1 MPIRRHHGDRHK
13 RDPAAQTV
21 WPEPGKYRGEFDDDG
36 DDGDDDDDDDD
47 DDDYDDNDIYIY
59 FDDDDIYVGDV
70 GGSGQLGI
78 PSEPSNQSCSLA
90 APLIGPVWRLSDRRK
105 KPKKTMPSEIPSM
118 GHPHFPLVV
127 FVICPHLPE
136 LMIHRIYVCV
146 SFKHCQQRHN
156 GPKG

>member
-1 MPIRRHHGDRHK
+1 MMMI
-13 RDPAAQTV
+13 
-21 WPEPGKYRGEFDDDG
+21 DDG
-36 DDGDDDDDDDD
+36 GDDD

-118 GHPHFPLVV
+118 GHPRFPIVV
-127 FVICPHLPE
+127 FVICRYLPE
-136 LMIHRIYVCV
+136 LMIHKFMSV
-146 SFKHCQQRHN
+146 
-156 GPKG
+156 

>member
-1 MPIRRHHGDRHK
+1 MHTPPWKVCPIRNQD
-13 RDPAAQTV
+13 ACLV
-21 WPEPGKYRGEFDDDG
+21 WFTALDLNLALPNSVWKCWQSVELFGEY
-36 DDGDDDDDDDD
+36 DDDDDDDGDDD

-105 KPKKTMPSEIPSM
+105 KPKNTKTKNN
-118 GHPHFPLVV
+118 LW
-127 FVICPHLPE
+127 
-136 LMIHRIYVCV
+136 
-146 SFKHCQQRHN
+146 
-156 GPKG
+156 

>member
-1 MPIRRHHGDRHK
+1 MMTMKMTTTMMMMLMMMVMMMMMIMMIMIH
-13 RDPAAQTV
+13 
-21 WPEPGKYRGEFDDDG
+21 
-36 DDGDDDDDDDD
+36 
-47 DDDYDDNDIYIY
+47 IYIY

-118 GHPHFPLVV
+118 GHPRFPMVV
-127 FVICPHLPE
+127 FVICRYLPE

>member
-1 MPIRRHHGDRHK
+1 MYHHVIH
-13 RDPAAQTV
+13 
-21 WPEPGKYRGEFDDDG
+21 
-36 DDGDDDDDDDD
+36 DDDDDDDVD
-47 DDDYDDNDIYIY
+47 DDHDDDDDDDVDDDGDDDYDDNDIYIY

-118 GHPHFPLVV
+118 GHPRFPIVV
-127 FVICPHLPE
+127 FVIRRYLLE
-136 LMIHRIYVCV
+136 LMTHRIYVCV
-146 SFKHCQQRHN
+146 SFKHCQRHN
-156 GPKG
+156 GPKALSILSHSTTLVHSKL